1 VTGPTQAQGAER
13 QRSHQWPDKSH
24 STDLRHPEPS
34 YSYPFAMTA
43 ATISGWPLACQ
54 ATPDPST
61 VIPLT
66 MTAIPPGMSAAKPT
80 PCRSTSMAAPHVA
93 PQKQPWGAWQRDGQ
107 LIRYSPISTNP
118 AMSLNWPSNKKMAA
132 R

>member
-1 VTGPTQAQGAER
+1 MPGHPGSEHRYPA
-13 QRSHQWPDKSH
+13 HND
-24 STDLRHPEPS
+24 RHPGRDERRET
-34 YSYPFAMTA
+34 Y
-43 ATISGWPLACQ
+43 
-54 ATPDPST
+54 
-61 VIPLT
+61 T
-66 MTAIPPGMSAAKPT
+66 MP
-80 PCRSTSMAAPHVA
+80 STSMASPHVA

>member
-1 VTGPTQAQGAER
+1 
-13 QRSHQWPDKSH
+13 
-24 STDLRHPEPS
+24 
-34 YSYPFAMTA
+34 MTA
-43 ATISGWPLACQ
+43 ATISAWPLAYQ

-61 VIPLT
+61 VIPHNDRH
-66 MTAIPPGMSAAKPT
+66 PGRDERHET
-80 PCRSTSMAAPHVA
+80 YTSMAAPHVA